1 MKSAARL
8 ALGTC
13 VAALLTVSL
22 AAQAEVIRKSVPNAP
37 IASSVQVSGNVTT
50 YYLSGQVPSIAN
62 KDADPRS
69 PQAYGDVEAQTVS
82 ILEKIK
88 ASLEGYGLTMGDV
101 VKMQVYLVHTD
112 KTPMDFKG
120 FSQGYSKFFGG
131 SQPNLPARSTMG
143 VSALVN
149 PGWLVEIEVTAAKVS
164 K

>member
-1 MKSAARL
+1 MKSAVRL
-8 ALGTC
+8 TLGAA
-13 VAALLTVSL
+13 VAMMLTGSL
-22 AAQAEVIRKSVPNAP
+22 AAQDVVRKTVPNSP
-37 IASSVQVSGNVTT
+37 IASSVQVPANATT
-50 YYLSGQVPSIAN
+50 YYLSGMVPSVIN

-69 PQAYGDVEAQTVS
+69 PQAYGDVEAQTIN

-88 ASLEGYGLTMGDV
+88 ASLESSGLTMGDV

-112 KTPMDFKG
+112 KVAMDFKG

-143 VSALVN
+143 VAALVN
-149 PGWLVEIEVTAAKVS
+149 PGWLVEIEVTAAKVA